1 MKILGKEYNII
12 MVSDY
17 NLLTDKLGLID
28 YATNTIYLKDNP
40 NEEIMKETLLHE
52 VIHGIEFALG
62 LNLTEQQVTALSSG
76 LYAVVKENGSDITFD
91 FK

>member
-52 VIHGIEFALG
+52 VIHGVEFALG